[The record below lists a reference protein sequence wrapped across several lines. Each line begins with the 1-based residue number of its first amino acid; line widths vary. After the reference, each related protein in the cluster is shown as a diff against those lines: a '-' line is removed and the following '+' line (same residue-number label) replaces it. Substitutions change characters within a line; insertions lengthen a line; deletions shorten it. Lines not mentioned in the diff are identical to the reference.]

1 MPTPVSTSKFQLK
14 IDSLAPGGDGVGRL
28 ADGRAVFVPYAA
40 AGDTVEAM
48 LSEEHKTY
56 ARAKILRIL
65 EAGPARVTPP
75 CPVAGRCGGCAWQ
88 HIDYKAQAEAKAGFI
103 RESLRRIG
111 GFVEPPVTGVLAAA
125 DPLRYRNKG
134 QVPVSLAPDGT
145 LRMGYYR
152 EGSHDVV
159 ALPDEGCRLLVPAV
173 DQALLYVRAQLPNLG
188 LQPYDQ
194 KTGEGTLRHVM
205 VRANSAGQAMA
216 VLVTRTPL
224 TVEQNAMAAA
234 WLGQAGIISVQNNL
248 QGSSGNV
255 ILGNQTLLL
264 AGEADLIEQ
273 MDGLKFRLSAT
284 SFFQVNTVQATAL
297 VGVLKSIRPWAPGE
311 HVLEIYCGVGTLSL
325 PLGKLGLRL
334 RGVENHAAAVEDA
347 RANAVLNSIQGVSFT
362 VAEAIRA
369 FDGLPPDFKPQV
381 LLMDPPRKG
390 MDQGIFKALE
400 KHPVPEIVY
409 VSCDPPSLSRDLKT
423 LAAAGW
429 SLKRTQGVDLFPQ
442 TPHVESVSWLVR
454 A

>member
-1 MPTPVSTSKFQLK
+1 MNLGQRFEGV
-14 IDSLAPGGDGVGRL
+14 IEALAFGGDGV
-28 ADGRAVFVPYAA
+28 AHAPDGLTVFVPYAA
-40 AGDTVEAM
+40 PGDKATFEV
-48 LSEEHKTY
+48 SEPHKTY
-56 ARAKILRIL
+56 ARARIL
-65 EAGPARVTPP
+65 SILKKGPGRAEAP
-75 CPVAGRCGGCAWQ
+75 CPVFGDCGGCQWQ
-88 HIDYKAQAEAKAGFI
+88 HLSYPAQLEAKENFV

-111 GFVEPPVTGVLAAA
+111 GFAEPPVTGVLAAA
-125 DPLRYRNKG
+125 DPLGYRNKG

-159 ALPDEGCRLLVPAV
+159 ALPDEGCRLLAPAV
-173 DQALLYVRAQLPNLG
+173 DQALTFVRGQLAGLG

-216 VLVTRTPL
+216 VLVTRTPM
-224 TVEQNAMAAA
+224 TVEQNAKAAA
-234 WLGQAGIISVQNNL
+234 WLGRAGIVSVQNNL
-248 QGSSGNV
+248 QAKTGNV
-255 ILGNQTLLL
+255 ILGAETLLL
-264 AGEADLIEQ
+264 AGEATILETL
-273 MDGLKFRLSAT
+273 DGLKFRLSAT
-284 SFFQVNTVQATAL
+284 SFFQVNTAQATAL
-297 VGVLKSIRPWAPGE
+297 VGVLKSIRPWAAGE
-311 HVLEIYCGVGTLSL
+311 HVLELYCGVGTLSL

-347 RANAVLNSIQGVSFT
+347 RANAILNSIQGVSFT
-362 VAEAIRA
+362 VAEALRA

-390 MDQGIFKALE
+390 IDPGIFKALE

-409 VSCDPPSLSRDLKT
+409 VSCDPPSLSRDLKQ
-423 LAAAGW
+423 LAAMGW
-429 SLKRTQGVDLFPQ
+429 TLRRTQGVDLFPQ

>member
-1 MPTPVSTSKFQLK
+1 MASFKLEIS
-14 IDSLAPGGDGVGRL
+14 SLAPGGDGVGRL

-40 AGDTVEAM
+40 AGDTVEAV

-65 EAGPARVTPP
+65 DAGPMRVTPP

-88 HIDYKAQAEAKAGFI
+88 HIDYAAQAEAKAGFI

-111 GFVEPPVTGVLAAA
+111 GFAEPPVTGVLAAA
-125 DPLRYRNKG
+125 DPLGYRNKG

-159 ALPDEGCRLLVPAV
+159 ALPDEGCRLLAPAV
-173 DQALLYVRAQLPNLG
+173 DQALIFVRGKLPELG

-194 KTGEGTLRHVM
+194 KSGEGTLRHVM

-216 VLVTRTPL
+216 VLVTRTPM
-224 TVEQNAMAAA
+224 TVAQNATAAA
-234 WLGQAGIISVQNNL
+234 WLGQAGIVSVQNNL
-248 QGSSGNV
+248 QAKTGNV
-255 ILGNQTLLL
+255 ILGAETLLL
-264 AGEADLIEQ
+264 AGEANLLES

-284 SFFQVNTVQATAL
+284 SFFQVNTAQATAL
-297 VGVLKSIRPWAPGE
+297 VGVLKSIRPWAAGE
-311 HVLEIYCGVGTLSL
+311 HVLELYCGVGTLSL

-347 RANAVLNSIQGVSFT
+347 RANAILNSIQGVSFT
-362 VAEAIRA
+362 VAEALRA

-390 MDQGIFKALE
+390 MDPGIFKALE

-409 VSCDPPSLSRDLKT
+409 VSCDPPSLSRDLKQ
-423 LAAAGW
+423 LAAMGW
-429 SLKRTQGVDLFPQ
+429 TLRRTQGVDLFPQ